1 MGKMTASRGTF
12 FEEDEILG
20 KAYDARLMKR
30 LLQYMSKFKLLV
42 VFVITITISL
52 SAVQVIWPALLG
64 QFIDGPFSSLI
75 KNPDK
80 PEIINEFYIFIVFF
94 AVYISFIFILNW
106 GNTFFAN
113 LLGQKII
120 HNIRV
125 ELFNH
130 IENLSLR
137 FFHKNPVGRLV
148 TRVTSDI
155 QTLNE
160 LFTSGIIELL
170 ADIAKIF
177 AIVVVMLL
185 IDWELALVV
194 LSVTPFLL
202 LFSWVI
208 RNRIRSAFRAMRKK
222 IAVINSFISESFSGA
237 RIIKV
242 FCQEKKANEKLQ
254 ELNKDYIQSAFKMIK
269 NFAFFAPTIHV
280 FSTLA
285 VAGLIYVGGMRIVTA
300 IGMESAGAYKIGE
313 FTQFYFWT
321 RLLFE
326 PLRALAEK
334 YNILQ
339 SAMSSSERIFKILDT
354 EIEVKSGKYYPEKI
368 EGVIEFKNVWFSY
381 DEDTD
386 SMDDIEINWVLK
398 DFSMKVGLGET
409 IALVG
414 PTGGGKTTIINLL
427 MRFYDIQKGQI
438 FVDGRDIREYQ
449 IQPMRRNFAL
459 VLQEV
464 LFFAG
469 TIERNI
475 RLGEKNIDDEKVRW
489 AADKVFALPFIE
501 KLSKSFRTEIHE
513 GGIGL
518 STGQRQLV
526 AFARALAFD
535 PSVLILDEATANVDT
550 ESEEIIQKAMREV
563 MKGRTSIVIA
573 HRLSTIKAA
582 NKIYVIHKGEM
593 RETGNHEELIA
604 KDGIYAKLFELQ
616 SLENNK
622 TAF

>member
-1 MGKMTASRGTF
+1 MGKMTASGGAF
-12 FEEDEILG
+12 FVEDEILG

-30 LLQYMSKFKLLV
+30 LLRYMRKFKKLV
-42 VFVITITISL
+42 TFVLTITISL
-52 SAVQVIWPALLG
+52 AAIQVIWPALLG
-64 QFIDGPFSSLI
+64 HFIDGPFSNMI

-80 PEIINEFYIFIVFF
+80 PGVINEFYIFIFYF
-94 AVYISFIFILNW
+94 AVYITFIFMLNW

-160 LFTSGIIELL
+160 LFTSGIVELL

-177 AIVVVMLL
+177 TIVVVMLI
-185 IDWELALVV
+185 IDWELALIV

-202 LFSWVI
+202 LFSWII
-208 RNRIRSAFRAMRKK
+208 RNRIRTAFRAMRKK
-222 IAVINSFISESFSGA
+222 IAIINSFISESFSGA
-237 RIIKV
+237 RITKV

-254 ELNKDYIQSAFKMIK
+254 ELNKDYIQSAFQMIK

-285 VAGLIYVGGMRIVTA
+285 VAGLIYFGGMRIVTA
-300 IGMESAGAYKIGE
+300 IGLESASAYKIGE

-339 SAMSSSERIFKILDT
+339 SAMSSSERIFKIMDT
-354 EIEVKSGKYYPEKI
+354 EIEVKSGEFYPEKI
-368 EGVIEFKNVWFSY
+368 EGVIEFRNVWFSY
-381 DEDTD
+381 EEDVK
-386 SMDDIEINWVLK
+386 SMDEGEINWVLK
-398 DFSMKVGLGET
+398 DFSMKVEKGET
-409 IALVG
+409 IAIVG

-438 FVDGRDIREYQ
+438 LIDGKNIRDYQ
-449 IQPMRRNFAL
+449 IQPLRRYFAL

-475 RLGEKNIDDEKVRW
+475 RLGEKDIDDEKV
-489 AADKVFALPFIE
+489 
-501 KLSKSFRTEIHE
+501 
-513 GGIGL
+513 
-518 STGQRQLV
+518 
-526 AFARALAFD
+526 
-535 PSVLILDEATANVDT
+535 
-550 ESEEIIQKAMREV
+550 
-563 MKGRTSIVIA
+563 
-573 HRLSTIKAA
+573 
-582 NKIYVIHKGEM
+582 
-593 RETGNHEELIA
+593 
-604 KDGIYAKLFELQ
+604 
-616 SLENNK
+616 
-622 TAF
+622 